1 MCTLVQPQIIGP
13 VRGGRPSPRK
23 ANKPE
28 ERMECDIVWLPSDR
42 ISYLSRLLISVLLP
56 TGDASLP
63 MKVVLPTWLAYMQA
77 VTVYPVHPQ

>member
-28 ERMECDIVWLPSDR
+28 ERMECDIVLVAIGQDIVSQPFADFG
-42 ISYLSRLLISVLLP
+42 LA
-56 TGDASLP
+56 TNGDALLP